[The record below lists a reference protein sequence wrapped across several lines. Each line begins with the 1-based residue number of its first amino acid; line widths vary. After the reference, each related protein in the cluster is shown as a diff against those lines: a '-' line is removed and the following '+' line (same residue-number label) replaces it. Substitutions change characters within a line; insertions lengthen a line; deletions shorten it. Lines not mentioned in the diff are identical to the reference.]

1 MSEAR
6 RASAFRL
13 LAAPLAATLVAL
25 AVLLSLGFWQLD
37 RKAWKE
43 ELLRRIETRAH
54 AAPTDIAAEST
65 WPAWN
70 ASEDEYRR
78 VRLAGR
84 FESDK
89 LVALNGLA
97 ELRERQA
104 TQGFYL
110 FVPLKRPD
118 GTTILVNR
126 GFVPTELRAEAEAA
140 LKAAPPDGTV
150 TGLVRA
156 PETRSAFQPEN
167 EPAKESWWVRS
178 VADMAKARGLGRVAP
193 FYVDAD
199 ATPNPGGWPRGGQT
213 QLVLRNT
220 HLQYAITWFGLAA
233 TLIAVFLA
241 FARARLRQGRRPP
254 KP

>member
-1 MSEAR
+1 MSEAAR
-6 RASAFRL
+6 PGALRL
-13 LAAPLAATLVAL
+13 LAAPLAATLAAL
-25 AVLLSLGFWQLD
+25 AVLLSLGWWQLD

-43 ELLRRIETRAH
+43 DLLRRIEARAH
-54 AAPTDIAAEST
+54 SAPIDVAAEST
-65 WPAWN
+65 WPSWSA
-70 ASEDEYRR
+70 AEDEYRR
-78 VRLAGR
+78 VRLSGR
-84 FESDK
+84 FEPDK

-126 GFVPTELRAEAEAA
+126 GFVPTELRRAAEAA
-140 LKAAPPDGTV
+140 LKAAPADGTV

-156 PETRSAFQPEN
+156 HETRTAFQPEN
-167 EPAKESWWVRS
+167 DPAKNSWWVRS
-178 VADMAKARGLGRVAP
+178 DADMATARGLERVAP

-199 ATPNPGGWPRGGQT
+199 ATPNPGGWPKGGQT

-233 TLIAVFLA
+233 TLIGVFAA
-241 FARARLRQGRRPP
+241 FAAGRLKRRA
-254 KP
+254 